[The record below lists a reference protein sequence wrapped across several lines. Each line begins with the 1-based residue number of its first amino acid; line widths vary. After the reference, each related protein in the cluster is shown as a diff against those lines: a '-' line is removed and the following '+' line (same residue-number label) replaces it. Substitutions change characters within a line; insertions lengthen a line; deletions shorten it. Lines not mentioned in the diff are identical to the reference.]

1 MGEKTVMFLLF
12 IHISCVGKSKRK
24 EVKLKEAVNLKD
36 LYSMFSKIKGCWALR
51 FDKLQESEWEI
62 HGGNW
67 WEIDVNFIRFAYVDS
82 SQPPFSTSGNKSHSL
97 LSGLEE
103 ESTVIGEVHALLLD
117 RKGEVRVL
125 PASVD
130 FQFLSVQNHP
140 YAKAACF
147 DIARP
152 AILH

>member
-12 IHISCVGKSKRK
+12 IHISCVGESKRK

-36 LYSMFSKIKGCWALR
+36 SYSMFSKIKGYWALR
-51 FDKLQESEWEI
+51 FDKLQESDWEI

-67 WEIDVNFIRFAYVDS
+67 WEIDANFIRFAYVGS
-82 SQPPFSTSGNKSHSL
+82 SQPPFSTSGNKSHC

-103 ESTVIGEVHALLLD
+103 ESTGIGEVHALLLD

-147 DIARP
+147 DTARP
-152 AILH
+152 AVLH